1 MKTTRLPTFS
11 EPCPYVAGKTSIG
24 EYLPGEALFRDYEA
38 LIPLGWRRSGNM
50 LYRYR
55 CEDCSLCIPIRL
67 RASKILA
74 GKRFGRLKRVNR
86 DISIELLP
94 ANFRRDHFTLYEK
107 YIRTRHK
114 GTFSV
119 ADTSDSSLE
128 SSYRGM
134 LEAPMAAISEYRD
147 ASGKLCATG
156 FLDILP
162 NGLSSV
168 YFSFDPDEGRRSL
181 GSYSIFAESEM
192 ALRRG
197 IEYYYLGFWVPRAA
211 TMDYKAD
218 FPPFQLS
225 VPGENGREAGG
236 EPPIW
241 KEFPNKSAALSW
253 LSAISHR

>member
-1 MKTTRLPTFS
+1 MKTTPLLTFS
-11 EPCPYVAGKTSIG
+11 EPCPYIPGKKSIG
-24 EYLPGEALFRDYEA
+24 EFLPGEVLFQDYEA
-38 LIPLGWRRSGNM
+38 LIPFGWRRSGNI

-74 GKRFGRLKRVNR
+74 GKRFKRLKRMNR
-86 DISIELLP
+86 DISIKPLP
-94 ANFRRDHFTLYEK
+94 ADFRQDHFMLYEK
-107 YIRTRHK
+107 YIKTRHP
-114 GTFSV
+114 GTFP
-119 ADTSDSSLE
+119 AAETSKASLE
-128 SSYRGM
+128 SAYRGM

-147 ASGKLCATG
+147 ASGKLCAIG

-168 YFSFDPDEGRRSL
+168 YFSFDPAESRRSL

-197 IEYYYLGFWVPRAA
+197 KEYYYLGFWIPRAA

-225 VPGENGREAGG
+225 VHEGNDVEESD
-236 EPPIW
+236 ESPIW
-241 KEFPNKSAALSW
+241 KEFPNKSVALGW